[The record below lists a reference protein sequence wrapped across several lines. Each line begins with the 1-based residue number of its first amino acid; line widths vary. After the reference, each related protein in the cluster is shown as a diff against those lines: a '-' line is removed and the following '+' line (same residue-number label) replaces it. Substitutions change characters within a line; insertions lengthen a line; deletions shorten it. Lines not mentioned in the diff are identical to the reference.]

1 MDYLYGELN
10 QNLVNLANYKGL
22 DNGDA
27 KVLVDNTERTIGVDL
42 GGLKDSI
49 ASSYVSATKDQEV
62 GGTKTFTDDIT
73 IVGTTKLMGGLKPIK
88 SYTVNADYRGTQTTL
103 VLNVFTE
110 NYVESSKM
118 YSFFGSA
125 SATALGVGEF
135 ICNGSYRLDTNGNLD
150 SAVLLTTMRRNNG
163 SYILACQY
171 ENGQLVAGNL
181 AFYDDIES
189 VQTWANGTFAQLGNP
204 NNFRSSNVFNGNL
217 IANGTLKLT
226 GGFEPIKSYTING
239 TLITIDGEGP
249 QVALPLNIFI
259 ELPVD
264 SNIYSFFGSIDID
277 GEEYIC
283 NGSYKL
289 GSDGNIESMGCLF
302 TNISS
307 DGTSNMKCI
316 YANNT
321 ITIVRILDLQDY
333 IGLMSYLKLL
343 EQGTQTKLYTHTL
356 TLTADKSYT
365 LVYQST
371 NQLKA
376 ASPADLRT
384 IMNVASATDNVILP
398 VCLTDLTGTA
408 VLQVTTSVCKI
419 GTADVTAVSDS
430 VPADA
435 TGE

>member
-27 KVLVDNTERTIGVDL
+27 RVLVNNTERTIGVDL
-42 GGLKDSI
+42 GGLKDTI
-49 ASSYVSATKDQEV
+49 AGSYVSTSKDQEV

-110 NYVESSKM
+110 NYVESS
-118 YSFFGSA
+118 
-125 SATALGVGEF
+125 
-135 ICNGSYRLDTNGNLD
+135 
-150 SAVLLTTMRRNNG
+150 
-163 SYILACQY
+163 
-171 ENGQLVAGNL
+171 
-181 AFYDDIES
+181 
-189 VQTWANGTFAQLGNP
+189 
-204 NNFRSSNVFNGNL
+204 
-217 IANGTLKLT
+217 
-226 GGFEPIKSYTING
+226 
-239 TLITIDGEGP
+239 
-249 QVALPLNIFI
+249 
-259 ELPVD
+259 
-264 SNIYSFFGSIDID
+264 NIYSFFGSIDIG

-333 IGLMSYLKLL
+333 TGLMSYLKLL

-371 NQLKA
+371 DKTEA
-376 ASPADLRT
+376 ISVEKLRT
-384 IMNVASATDNVILP
+384 IMNVASATDSVILP
-398 VCLTDLTGTA
+398 VCATDLSGTA

-430 VPADA
+430 VPADVP
-435 TGE
+435 EE